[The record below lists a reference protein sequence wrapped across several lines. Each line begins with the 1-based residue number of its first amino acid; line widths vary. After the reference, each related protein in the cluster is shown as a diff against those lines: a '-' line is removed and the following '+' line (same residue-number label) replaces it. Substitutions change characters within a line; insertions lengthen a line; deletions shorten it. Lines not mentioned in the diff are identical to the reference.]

1 MLAKEGDHFRIKLI
15 SGIILGRLPLDNNP
29 IVVHLSGFRIL
40 FILAL
45 EERKI
50 MPKTPSSKLF
60 NLVKS
65 LSGSEKR
72 YFKIFVNSQGSRDNK
87 YLQLF
92 DAIDGQE
99 EFDDEVLKEVVYGE
113 EPIQSRKYS
122 ELKAYLYELILKS
135 LQSYDEKSSVG
146 HRLKNMMQG
155 VRALFR
161 RSLFDDCKDHLVKA
175 RKLAYRYE
183 QFNTVLEA
191 LDWEKKIAYAETDI
205 DFLDKELARIAAE
218 ENKVLNQ
225 LRMIS
230 EYRNIFFSL
239 LVSLRKHTVV
249 KRDEQKQMLQEI
261 IESPLIQEYERA
273 NSHTARVIYHRI
285 YSIYHFAA
293 SDQQGF
299 YQKNQELIALME
311 SEPHILQEDVSE
323 YISALSNLIRS
334 CGEMGHLEE
343 MEEKLEKL
351 YSVTPKS
358 LDDELKIHRQ
368 YYQAKLSLCM
378 LKGAFDEGIRVLNR
392 HLKERKRFEEGLF
405 ESHTFYY
412 IYFYITFG
420 AGEYSRALDF
430 LNQWLNLPSTVER
443 QDLQSMSRMLNLMVH
458 YELGNFELL
467 ESLIRS
473 TYRFLKKRNEL
484 DDMERKTINLI
495 RKLVETPSKKML
507 KEDFKRFKEQFE
519 GLSQQAGTPRLYTN
533 AVVAWF
539 ESKIEGRGFSEI
551 LQKEFKR
558 QFHKD

>member
-1 MLAKEGDHFRIKLI
+1 
-15 SGIILGRLPLDNNP
+15 
-29 IVVHLSGFRIL
+29 
-40 FILAL
+40 
-45 EERKI
+45 
-50 MPKTPSSKLF
+50 MPKTPSNKLF

-65 LSGSEKR
+65 LSGPEKR
-72 YFKIFVNSQGSRDNK
+72 YFKVFVNGQGSKESK

-92 DAIDGQE
+92 DAIDTQE
-99 EFDDEVLKEVVYGE
+99 EFDDEALKELVYGG

-122 ELKAYLYELILKS
+122 ELKAYLYDLILKS
-135 LQSYDEKSSVG
+135 LQFYDEKSSVG

-155 VRALFR
+155 VRVLFR
-161 RSLFDDCKDHLVKA
+161 RSLFDDCKDHLAKA

-191 LDWEKKIAYAETDI
+191 LDWEKRIAYAETDI
-205 DFLDKELARIAAE
+205 DFLDEELSRIAE
-218 ENKVLNQ
+218 EESQVLEQ
-225 LRMIS
+225 LRVIS
-230 EYRNIFFSL
+230 GYRNIFFRL
-239 LVSLRKHTVV
+239 LVSLRKHTVF
-249 KRDEQKQMLQEI
+249 KREEQKKMLSEVMQ
-261 IESPLIQEYERA
+261 SPLMQDYGLA

-293 SDQQGF
+293 SDLQGF
-299 YQKNQELIALME
+299 YSKNQGLIALME
-311 SEPHILQEDVSE
+311 SEPHMLQEDVSE

-334 CGEMGHLEE
+334 CGEMGRLDE
-343 MEEKLEKL
+343 MEENLEKL
-351 YSVTPKS
+351 YGISPRS

-378 LKGAFDEGIRVLNR
+378 LKGTFDEGIHILNR
-392 HLKERKRFEEGLF
+392 HLKERRRFEQSLF

-412 IYFYITFG
+412 IYFYLTFG

-430 LNQWLNLPSTVER
+430 LNQWLSLPSTVER
-443 QDLQSMSRMLNLMVH
+443 QDLQSLSRILNLMVH

-473 TYRFLKKRNEL
+473 AYRFLKKRNEL
-484 DDMERKTINLI
+484 DDMVRNTITLI

-507 KEDFKRFKEQFE
+507 KEDFNRFKKQFE

-533 AVVAWF
+533 AVIAWF

-551 LQKEFKR
+551 LQEEFSR
-558 QFHKD
+558 QFQTGA